1 MKISAVILSAVAIL
15 GVSTLA
21 QAQMSMSEPDVA
33 AFAYR
38 SIHIRDGQ
46 VENDVRRAA

>member
-1 MKISAVILSAVAIL
+1 MLDNPAWHALTGPQQKVADLRSGAARYI
-15 GVSTLA
+15 
-21 QAQMSMSEPDVA
+21 PDVA

-38 SIHIRDGQ
+38 TIYIRDGQ

>member
-1 MKISAVILSAVAIL
+1 MTFVFVLITIFAVWAA
-15 GVSTLA
+15 
-21 QAQMSMSEPDVA
+21 DVA

-38 SIHIRDGQ
+38 TIHIRDGQ